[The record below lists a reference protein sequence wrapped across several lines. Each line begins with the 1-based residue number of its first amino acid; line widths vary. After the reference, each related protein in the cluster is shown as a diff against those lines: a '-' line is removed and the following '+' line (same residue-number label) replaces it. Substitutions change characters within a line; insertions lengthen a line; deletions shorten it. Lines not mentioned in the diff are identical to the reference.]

1 VIQYCFQYVTSL
13 TELPLDTNYKVCA
26 EFWHEFTS
34 RLLDAGNSNSEVGG
48 GPLLLNLYGAPQQ
61 MTLKSSV
68 YPKLLMDIRKI
79 IVSHMSKPQEVLIT
93 VDESGM
99 PCREEM
105 TNTENNAM
113 YELLRE
119 LMINLAKLNW
129 NSTKDI
135 IIQKLDK

>member
-1 VIQYCFQYVTSL
+1 
-13 TELPLDTNYKVCA
+13 
-26 EFWHEFTS
+26 
-34 RLLDAGNSNSEVGG
+34 
-48 GPLLLNLYGAPQQ
+48 
-61 MTLKSSV
+61 M
-68 YPKLLMDIRKI
+68 
-79 IVSHMSKPQEVLIT
+79 LIT

-135 IIQKLDK
+135 II